1 MIVSGIISG
10 CGTVAH
16 RNEIAQTDAD
26 NQKTIQA
33 RIAETRAADTA
44 KSAPVREINGVWVGA
59 RTVKVAR
66 DAELPPVFH
75 QPIAYQFADSQSL
88 NTFADRLSKILKIN
102 VRVTPDALIPSE
114 QFSSKRFKSSDKAQ
128 QPPMVGPIG
137 QIAPS
142 MGNMGSASVGART
155 SYLIDRMNP
164 FNGTPVDLLNL
175 YTAREGNGWDYRDG
189 EIVISKFVTRTYQIA
204 SLLDTNDM
212 SASINKTSSVGT
224 ASSSQA
230 GGNSGSTSSAAD
242 VSSKI
247 SAKFDVVKGLE
258 SALSGV
264 VTPDV
269 GKVSISTSGVVTV
282 TDTREVQD
290 QVKEIIDAENKNV
303 GKQVR
308 LRLQIVQVDLNRLD
322 DLGVDWSWL
331 INNTAR
337 KWNVDFNA
345 PSGLPAGSSGFGQ
358 IGIIHNGDNST
369 TELFIKSL
377 SELGRVT
384 VNKDEAYPTINNR
397 MLSVSTTDN
406 FVYPAK
412 TTAAATTSGETSAVP
427 GVEPGMLTTGTFIN
441 MRASIQPNGS
451 VITQFSLDASIRG
464 KTETFDQNGIKIV
477 YPSHSGNQYQ
487 IYSTA
492 VSGDTAVLASIEN
505 VERRSTDRSLD
516 GSLSPLLGGGISAST
531 NRRLVLILMTPTIIE
546 GVS

>member
-1 MIVSGIISG
+1 MNHM
-10 CGTVAH
+10 A
-16 RNEIAQTDAD
+16 
-26 NQKTIQA
+26 
-33 RIAETRAADTA
+33 
-44 KSAPVREINGVWVGA
+44 SASPVR
-59 RTVKVAR
+59 K
-66 DAELPPVFH
+66 
-75 QPIAYQFADSQSL
+75 
-88 NTFADRLSKILKIN
+88 
-102 VRVTPDALIPSE
+102 
-114 QFSSKRFKSSDKAQ
+114 
-128 QPPMVGPIG
+128 
-137 QIAPS
+137 
-142 MGNMGSASVGART
+142 
-155 SYLIDRMNP
+155 SYLIDQMNP

-189 EIVISKFVTRTYQIA
+189 EIVISRFVTRTYQIA
-204 SLLDTNDM
+204 SLLDINDM
-212 SASINKTSSVGT
+212 SASINKSSSVGT
-224 ASSSQA
+224 ASSSQT
-230 GGNSGSTSSAAD
+230 GGNAGSTSSAAD

-247 SAKFDVVKGLE
+247 SAKFDLVKGLE
-258 SALSGV
+258 TALSGV
-264 VTPDV
+264 TTPEV
-269 GKVSISTSGVVTV
+269 GKVSISSSGIVTV
-282 TDTREVQD
+282 TDTREVQE
-290 QVKEIIDAENKNV
+290 QVKEIIEAENKNV

-322 DLGVDWSWL
+322 DMGVDWSWL

-337 KWNVDFNA
+337 KWNVNLKA
-345 PSGLPAGSSGFGQ
+345 PSGLPAGSTGVGQ
-358 IGIIHNGDNST
+358 IGIIHNGDNSKT
-369 TELFIKSL
+369 TLFIKSL

-397 MLSVSTTDN
+397 MLSVSTTEN

-412 TTAAATTSGETSAVP
+412 SSAAATTSGETSAVP

-487 IYSTA
+487 IYSTS
-492 VSGDTAVLASIEN
+492 VSGDTAVLAGIEN

-531 NRRLVLILMTPTIIE
+531 NRRLVLILLTPTIIE